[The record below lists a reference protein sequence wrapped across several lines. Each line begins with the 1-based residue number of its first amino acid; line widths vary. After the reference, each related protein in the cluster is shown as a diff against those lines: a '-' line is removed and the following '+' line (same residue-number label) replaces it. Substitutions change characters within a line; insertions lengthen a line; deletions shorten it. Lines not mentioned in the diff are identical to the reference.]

1 MSRFKSLMISTLS
14 TITGILGSAQTVL
27 GQRIPPA
34 PVGGVAAEV
43 NKLTVI
49 APYLVLAGI
58 VAVASAVYIKKR
70 KH

>member
-14 TITGILGSAQTVL
+14 TLNMLGLTQTVYAREL
-27 GQRIPPA
+27 T
-34 PVGGVAAEV
+34 PVAGVAAEV
-43 NKLTVI
+43 NKLAVI

-58 VAVASAVYIKKR
+58 VAVASAVYIKRR

>member
-1 MSRFKSLMISTLS
+1 MSRLKSLLISTLS
-14 TITGILGSAQTVL
+14 TLVMLGLAQTVYA
-27 GQRIPPA
+27 RTA
-34 PVGGVAAEV
+34 TPVGGVAAEV

-58 VAVASAVYIKKR
+58 VAVASAIYIKRR